1 VTEKTVR
8 EIHSIEVI
16 RFRATEVRLYIIQKR
31 ARQQQPVNKH
41 VIQSITTI
49 QNSKFMNSIA

>member
-1 VTEKTVR
+1 MTEKTVR

-16 RFRATEVRLYIIQKR
+16 RFRATEVRLYIIQKK

-49 QNSKFMNSIA
+49 QKQ